1 MSLSFYLPTYLLS
14 KRKCLE
20 NSHGFLSF
28 SKLIFV
34 GIYLLYNIVLVSAV
48 QQNVS
53 AIHLHTQPTPFWISF
68 PFRSPCALSRVPW
81 VIQQVLL
88 SYLFYMQYK
97 QCRHV
102 NSSFPVHCPFL
113 PWYPYICSLCLC
125 LYFCFAKKFIYMIF
139 LDFTYMQYLFFSF

>member
-1 MSLSFYLPTYLLS
+1 MSLSFYLPIYLLS

-34 GIYLLYNIVLVSAV
+34 GIYFLYNIVLVSAV

-88 SYLFYMQYK
+88 SYLFYMQY
-97 QCRHV
+97 
-102 NSSFPVHCPFL
+102 NSVGMSIPVFQFIAPF
-113 PWYPYICSLCLC
+113 SLGIHTFV
-125 LYFCFAKKFIYMIF
+125 LYVSVSISALQISLSREKV
-139 LDFTYMQYLFFSF
+139 S